1 MTRKGGDDAGP
12 WHLPLVNPLVKGFA
26 VGAYSN
32 LFPAHARVVDIVAGE
47 VSQRPARPLV
57 LSQPSN
63 HPLGL

>member
-1 MTRKGGDDAGP
+1 MTWKGGDDTGP
-12 WHLPLVNPLVKGFA
+12 WHLPLVVKGFA